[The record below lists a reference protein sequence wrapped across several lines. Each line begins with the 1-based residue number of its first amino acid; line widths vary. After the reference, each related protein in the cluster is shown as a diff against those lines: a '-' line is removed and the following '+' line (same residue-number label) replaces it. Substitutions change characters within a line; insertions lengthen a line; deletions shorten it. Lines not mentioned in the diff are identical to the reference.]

1 MKDNCKRGL
10 EWREPLLSYGHFSNK
25 LRKKLIVTFK
35 SVSIESLYKIPVNLR
50 SAYLPPSA
58 QQTRLAPF
66 PSIIRLVSPSAAAA
80 AATAIPKDE
89 FPQVSGEQEQRTD
102 AGDEQETSR
111 KHKRASYA
119 NFPTRQHLFLPKRK
133 VGCGGKV
140 DTINEKSPQIVV

>member
-1 MKDNCKRGL
+1 MLYTISFIRSNVEDNCKRGL

-89 FPQVSGEQEQRTD
+89 FPQVSGEQEQRTED
-102 AGDEQETSR
+102 AGDEQEEEACVVR
-111 KHKRASYA
+111 KLPDQTASFFFA
-119 NFPTRQHLFLPKRK
+119 KAQSW
-133 VGCGGKV
+133 VWGK
-140 DTINEKSPQIVV
+140 S